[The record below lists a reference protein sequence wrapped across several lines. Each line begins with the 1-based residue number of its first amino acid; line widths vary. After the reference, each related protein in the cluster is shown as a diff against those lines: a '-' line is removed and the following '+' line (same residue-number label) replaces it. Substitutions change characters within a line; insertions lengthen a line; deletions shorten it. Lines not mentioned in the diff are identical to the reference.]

1 VKRAW
6 LALLLAACA
15 RSSAPT
21 DTVEVKRAD
30 LVISVE
36 VTGELEAVDSTD
48 VNPPTVAGVWN
59 YKIASLADE
68 GVDVKEGEPIV
79 AFDPSE
85 LMRQLE
91 TLQNDLEAAKKK
103 LDKKR
108 EDAALAR
115 RNEELEVAEAEANVR
130 KATLKTT
137 GAADLVASV
146 EQKVVEYEEQLA
158 KVKLD
163 ETKGKA
169 AQASRADKAELAQLS
184 DHYKYLVDRVAEL
197 RANVAKMEIK
207 APRVGTVVFPTNW
220 RGETKKVGDPAWRGE
235 TILQVVA
242 LAKMRGVG
250 DVDEIDIAH
259 VATAQ
264 HVILHL
270 DALPDVQLKGT
281 VESIAKSVRPKSEAD
296 PSNAVKVKVAIDPN
310 QKAPLR
316 PGMRFRADVE
326 TERLPS
332 VVQVP
337 AEAVFVT
344 PDGPVAYRKDGSRV
358 KLKLGKRNGSA
369 VEVVSGLAP
378 GDVISRTEPGAQ

>member
-1 VKRAW
+1 V
-6 LALLLAACA
+6 LVACTRTA
-15 RSSAPT
+15 SPT
-21 DTVEVKRAD
+21 ETVEVKRAD

-48 VNPPTVAGVWN
+48 VVPPTVAGVWN

-68 GVDVKEGEPIV
+68 GVDVKEGEPVV

-197 RANVAKMEIK
+197 KANVAKMEIK

-220 RGETKKVGDPAWRGE
+220 RGEKKKVGDPAWRGE

>member
-6 LALLLAACA
+6 LAVLIAACT

-21 DTVEVKRAD
+21 DTIEVKRAD

-220 RGETKKVGDPAWRGE
+220 RGEKKKVGDPAWRGE